1 MQIIF
6 DFDGVII
13 NSHKIKSAAFFKI
26 FKIYGE
32 NVGLSALNYHIKNI
46 GKSRYQKFRFIYEKF
61 LRKKFTKKELIKI
74 DKAFEEFTVN
84 KILKMKPNPNLI
96 NFLKKNKNK
105 HKFYVSTGTPQKK
118 IKILM
123 KKKNLYNLFRKIY
136 GSPKSKIDHIKKIV
150 KKNKKTIFIG
160 DSLEDYKCAK
170 KMNIFFLLK
179 INSENI
185 SFRNKLKIKKIHS
198 FKYLNKYLELR

>member
-74 DKAFEEFTVN
+74 DKAFEEFTV
-84 KILKMKPNPNLI
+84 
-96 NFLKKNKNK
+96 
-105 HKFYVSTGTPQKK
+105 V
-118 IKILM
+118 
-123 KKKNLYNLFRKIY
+123 
-136 GSPKSKIDHIKKIV
+136 
-150 KKNKKTIFIG
+150 
-160 DSLEDYKCAK
+160 
-170 KMNIFFLLK
+170 LLRRH
-179 INSENI
+179 E
-185 SFRNKLKIKKIHS
+185 RNKYMQRRYYRRTYQPHPRRLLTPAERAERKRQYARRRYQRLKAQRA
-198 FKYLNKYLELR
+198 LARANQQD

>member
-84 KILKMKPNPNLI
+84 KILLAKDS
-96 NFLKKNKNK
+96 FLKD
-105 HKFYVSTGTPQKK
+105 
-118 IKILM
+118 
-123 KKKNLYNLFRKIY
+123 R
-136 GSPKSKIDHIKKIV
+136 KSKLFCKKPTNLNV
-150 KKNKKTIFIG
+150 K
-160 DSLEDYKCAK
+160 S
-170 KMNIFFLLK
+170 
-179 INSENI
+179 
-185 SFRNKLKIKKIHS
+185 
-198 FKYLNKYLELR
+198 